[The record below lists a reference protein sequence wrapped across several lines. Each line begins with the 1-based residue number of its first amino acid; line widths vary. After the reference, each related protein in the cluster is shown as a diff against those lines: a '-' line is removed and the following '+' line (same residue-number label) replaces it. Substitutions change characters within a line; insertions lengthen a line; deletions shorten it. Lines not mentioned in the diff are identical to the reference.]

1 MFPLLMVP
9 QISTAA
15 TPVRAKVAHKVSNFI
30 MNSSDM
36 FLQPPGNFCFVWALL
51 TWMIYSFMFKI
62 FVSFQRFIGFTC
74 KVTSITIYFFLSVNA
89 NDMTF

>member
-9 QISTAA
+9 QISIAA

-30 MNSSDM
+30 MNSGHV
-36 FLQPPGNFCFVWALL
+36 LPQVPRYLRFVWALL
-51 TWMIYSFMFKI
+51 TRIIYSFMFNI
-62 FVSFQRFIGFTC
+62 FVYFERYICLAC

>member
-9 QISTAA
+9 QISIAA

-30 MNSSDM
+30 MNSSDV
-36 FLQPPGNFCFVWALL
+36 LPQLTGNLCFVWALL
-51 TWMIYSFMFKI
+51 TRITYSFMFKI
-62 FVSFQRFIGFTC
+62 FVYFQRYICLAC
-74 KVTSITIYFFLSVNA
+74 KVTSITIYFLLSVNA